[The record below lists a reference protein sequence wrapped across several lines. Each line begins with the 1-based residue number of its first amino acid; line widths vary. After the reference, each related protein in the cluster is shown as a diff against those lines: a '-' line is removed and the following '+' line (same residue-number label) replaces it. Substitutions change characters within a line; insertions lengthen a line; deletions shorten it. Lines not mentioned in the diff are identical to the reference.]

1 MTNRIKNDP
10 WEPWD
15 QNAHARDL
23 EQTDVFNRLT
33 DDAIPVRGGLR
44 TKLEELANTDHPE
57 VAQVLADA
65 GIKNPR
71 IPRRFYLSDGKEGTV
86 FADDAGFHAQIVIDG
101 QTLTFTADNK
111 DDAMAAAE
119 RHANSLRGPREL
131 TESELLRVAR
141 LAQSGQSAA
150 ACDLYV
156 RLRLDGEA
164 QRSDEEILTDPKLT
178 SLLNTAAIT
187 IWRYT
192 RPDYVLDQEFEG
204 IVAQAAE
211 IRPLTVNNVDF
222 LFDRFQ
228 EERSERGRA
237 TRRSTQ
243 VAPPENELVPSQAEV
258 QNELENLS
266 DVELEKLRLKTMHH
280 RGDLVRKFNA
290 DVLGR

>member
-10 WEPWD
+10 FAPWD
-15 QNAHARDL
+15 QDAHAREL
-23 EQTDVFNRLT
+23 ETTDVFNRLV
-33 DDAIPVRGGLR
+33 DEGHPGDLGR
-44 TKLEELANTDHPE
+44 KLEQLAASDNPSA
-57 VAQVLADA
+57 VAMLREA
-65 GIKNPR
+65 GIESPR
-71 IPRRFYLSDGKEGTV
+71 TPHIFHLSDGSTGKV
-86 FADDAGFHAQIVIDG
+86 FADANGLWTATIRVG
-101 QTLTFTADNK
+101 GKTLTFQSGDRDSAMMTAECHMEN
-111 DDAMAAAE
+111 
-119 RHANSLRGPREL
+119 NRGPREL

-204 IVAQAAE
+204 IVAQAAA

-243 VAPPENELVPSQAEV
+243 AAPPENELVPSQAEV